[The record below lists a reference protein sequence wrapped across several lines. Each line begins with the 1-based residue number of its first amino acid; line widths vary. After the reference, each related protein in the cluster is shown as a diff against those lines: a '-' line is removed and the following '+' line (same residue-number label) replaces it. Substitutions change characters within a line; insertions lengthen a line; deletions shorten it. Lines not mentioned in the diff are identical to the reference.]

1 MNTVPAS
8 SIPVVIIAGLS
19 GAGKSTALKVF
30 EDMAYY
36 TVDGLP
42 VSMATQFIEV
52 LSACDLESYKG
63 IVLGVDVRQST
74 FRDEWAVTINTLAS
88 AGYTPTVIFLEARA
102 DVILRR
108 YKETRRPH
116 PFECSGTGLEQAMT
130 RERELMAPAKAEASF
145 VFDTSEYSIHDIR
158 RVLQRRWKSEEEDAK
173 GLRVHLMSFGFK
185 HNTPSEAD
193 MIFDLRFLPNPYHN
207 PDLRP
212 YSGQDLPVVQY
223 VLGNSMAQTYIKKLE
238 DMLHYTLLQM
248 EKEGRYRT
256 TVGFGCTGGRH
267 RSVAVTEAIYDFLK
281 KSDFAVSVEHRH
293 INLT

>member
-1 MNTVPAS
+1 MKTVPAS

-74 FRDEWAVTINTLAS
+74 FRDEWAATINTLVS

-130 RERELMAPAKAEASF
+130 RERELMAPAKAEANF

-185 HNTPSEAD
+185 HSTPSEAD

-256 TVGFGCTGGRH
+256 TISFGCTGGRH